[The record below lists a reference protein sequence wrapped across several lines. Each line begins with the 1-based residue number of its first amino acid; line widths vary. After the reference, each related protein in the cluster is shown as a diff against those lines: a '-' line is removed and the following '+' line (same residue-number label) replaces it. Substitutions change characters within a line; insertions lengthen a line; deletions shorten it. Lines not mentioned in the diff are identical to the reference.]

1 MPEPV
6 YFDLCKKEAPGLF
19 PQELLLPSEPC
30 IAHFPAGLKICAG
43 QSHPH
48 IRLAQAM
55 FQALHAF
62 SPDFKP
68 APVSGTLDGETAEN
82 LRLIQRCSLLPDTGE
97 LDKQT
102 WNRLSRLYRAVF
114 DRNHLPAQG

>member
-1 MPEPV
+1 MSDS
-6 YFDLCKKEAPGLF
+6 FLSDSCKEGTSSLV
-19 PQELLLPSEPC
+19 PQELLQPSEPC
-30 IAHFPAGLKICAG
+30 IVHFPASLKICAG

-68 APVSGTLDGETAEN
+68 VPVSGTIDGETAEN
-82 LRLIQRCSLLPDTGE
+82 LRRLQKCSLMPETGE

-114 DRNHLPAQG
+114 DRNYLPSQG